1 MTHGERLLNL
11 PQLRV
16 GDDVIVETR
25 DATYTY
31 RLINDGDSLEVTNP
45 ATWVLDPV
53 PANPE
58 GGVQPAQDPGQSLLL
73 TLVAC
78 AEVFHSDNRLIAFAE
93 LVDTQPRG

>member
-16 GDDVIVETR
+16 GDGIIVETR

-45 ATWVLDPV
+45 ATWVLDPIPV
-53 PANPE
+53 NPD
-58 GGVQPAQDPGQSLLL
+58 GGVQPAPDPGQSLL

-78 AEVFHSDNRLIAFAE
+78 AEVFHSDHRLIAFAE
-93 LVDTQPRG
+93 LVDQPRG

>member
-1 MTHGERLLNL
+1 MTHGEPLRNL

-31 RLINDGDSLEVTNP
+31 RLINDGDSLEVTNL

-58 GGVQPAQDPGQSLLL
+58 GECSRPRTRARACSLLSPARRCS
-73 TLVAC
+73 TPTTA
-78 AEVFHSDNRLIAFAE
+78 
-93 LVDTQPRG
+93 

>member
-1 MTHGERLLNL
+1 MTRGEPLLNL

-31 RLINDGDSLEVTNP
+31 RLINDGDSLEVTNL

-53 PANPE
+53 PANPD
-58 GGVQPAQDPGQSLLL
+58 GGVQPAQDPGQSLL

-78 AEVFHSDNRLIAFAE
+78 AEVFHTDNRLIAFAE
-93 LVDTQPRG
+93 LVDTEPRG

>member
-1 MTHGERLLNL
+1 MTHGEPLRNL

-45 ATWVLDPV
+45 AKEQYGYRRFKSSCL
-53 PANPE
+53 
-58 GGVQPAQDPGQSLLL
+58 GS
-73 TLVAC
+73 
-78 AEVFHSDNRLIAFAE
+78 
-93 LVDTQPRG
+93 

>member
-31 RLINDGDSLEVTNP
+31 RLINDGDSLEVTNL

-53 PANPE
+53 PVNPD
-58 GGVQPAQDPGQSLLL
+58 GGVQPAQDPGQSLL

-78 AEVFHSDNRLIAFAE
+78 AEVFHTDNRLIAFAE